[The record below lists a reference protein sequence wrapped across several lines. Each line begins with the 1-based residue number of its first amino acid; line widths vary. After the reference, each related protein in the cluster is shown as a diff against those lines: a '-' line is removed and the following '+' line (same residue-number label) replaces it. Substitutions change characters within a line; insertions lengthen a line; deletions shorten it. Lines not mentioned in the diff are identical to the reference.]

1 MKDYEMLQ
9 ICNNEN
15 MKIGNNEN
23 MSLGVDKHKLVK
35 MLSIVN
41 KICGFNEENQKW
53 QGMKILT
60 PNQILNRLPISL
72 AHLNAGNNSEKLKN
86 ESRQLLHSL
95 YKSKKLTKNIYKC
108 MIDII

>member
-1 MKDYEMLQ
+1 MKDHEMLQ

-41 KICGFNEENQKW
+41 KICGFNEENQK
-53 QGMKILT
+53 
-60 PNQILNRLPISL
+60 
-72 AHLNAGNNSEKLKN
+72 
-86 ESRQLLHSL
+86 
-95 YKSKKLTKNIYKC
+95 
-108 MIDII
+108 